1 MIALAE
7 RGSTGSYNAT
17 GPERPLRL
25 LDLAQ
30 TCIDATGGSGTPVV
44 VPSAAA
50 QAAGVLPWKHI
61 PFWVEPGEYGIM
73 EANIDRALAAGL
85 RFRPLAETVRDT
97 YAWLQSTDHARKIV
111 LPPELERAALERVGN

>member
-7 RGSTGSYNAT
+7 RGTTGTYNAT

-25 LDLAQ
+25 LGLAQ
-30 TCIDATGGSGTPVV
+30 TCIDATGGGGAPLV
-44 VPSAAA
+44 VP
-50 QAAGVLPWKHI
+50 
-61 PFWVEPGEYGIM
+61 FWLQPGEYGIM

-85 RFRPLAETVRDT
+85 TFRPLAETVRDT
-97 YAWLQSTDHARKIV
+97 YAWLQASDHERKIV